1 MVFVRINQTFRL
13 NFAPAPKRI
22 PVTEIITAVENGLR
36 NTNQTEVQLG
46 RTRIVGCLNKAR
58 PPPTNLNP
66 AEHKP
71 IKLLREDDS
80 IIIAMADK
88 GNVMVV
94 MNSEDYDGKIRSLL
108 ADTVTYKRLVKD
120 PTLAQERRM
129 NALLLSL
136 MRSGAI
142 PESLYQRLRSSAG
155 KVPLLYG
162 LPKVHKPGTPSGQLC
177 HSSTPHLCL
186 YLVPPWSVSL
196 RHM

>member
-1 MVFVRINQTFRL
+1 
-13 NFAPAPKRI
+13 
-22 PVTEIITAVENGLR
+22 
-36 NTNQTEVQLG
+36 
-46 RTRIVGCLNKAR
+46 
-58 PPPTNLNP
+58 
-66 AEHKP
+66 
-71 IKLLREDDS
+71 
-80 IIIAMADK
+80 MADK
-88 GNVMVV
+88 GNVTVV

-177 HSSTPHLCL
+177 HSPTPHLCL
-186 YLVPPWSVSL
+186 HLVPPG
-196 RHM
+196 R